1 MKWHLKILPVSG
13 FSALEFADG
22 GTCWRSDTV
31 MTTAC
36 TAKTEQEQ
44 SPHAREWQRVWFI
57 KSHGE
62 RAQQHEVSSF
72 DTH

>member
-1 MKWHLKILPVSG
+1 MAFEDFASEWFLCARVCRWSYL
-13 FSALEFADG
+13 LEK
-22 GTCWRSDTV
+22 SDTV

-57 KSHGE
+57 KIAW
-62 RAQQHEVSSF
+62 RKN
-72 DTH
+72 TTT